1 VNPPNSNVSFA
12 ATSRNIGFVFASAPD
27 DETPSVL
34 QIAKIA
40 APASSYI
47 GSVLLLLKVSMFLLE
62 TLGWSPAA
70 FRALGNP
77 IEMSGSTIETVPAG
91 TKVGPSE
98 AALLNTSNNSM
109 FTYGM
114 PIAQI
119 FDSGDAST
127 GHSRGF
133 VCLRHLVG

>member
-1 VNPPNSNVSFA
+1 
-12 ATSRNIGFVFASAPD
+12 
-27 DETPSVL
+27 
-34 QIAKIA
+34 
-40 APASSYI
+40 
-47 GSVLLLLKVSMFLLE
+47 MFPLE
-62 TLGWSPAA
+62 TLGWSPGA

-77 IEMSGSTIETVPAG
+77 IEMSGSTIETV
-91 TKVGPSE
+91 PSE